1 MKKIVR
7 ISLAVLTLPLA
18 AQVPAHA
25 QDLCI
30 PLLTCTSTGS
40 GGSGSGSG
48 SGNSGTSADCPEIS
62 GNMIGTGFALVA
74 GVVAMMPRRRKSA
87 TRITDL

>member
-1 MKKIVR
+1 MKNIAR
-7 ISLAVLTLPLA
+7 TALAVLTLSLA

-30 PLLTCTSTGS
+30 PLLTCQTSGS
-40 GGSGSGSG
+40 GGSGSGG
-48 SGNSGTSADCPEIS
+48 DGGNSADCPEIS
-62 GNMIGTGFALVA
+62 GNLIGTGFALVA
-74 GVVAMMPRRRKSA
+74 GVAAMMPRRRKSA